1 MSKEKEFS
9 WTDEQ
14 IDAIT
19 DRDKSLLVSASAG
32 SGKTTVMI
40 ARIIELM
47 LGKKAEKTPITNFL
61 IVTFTKA
68 SATDMKKKLIDEL
81 LKLDADDYILEQIE
95 NVSIAD
101 ISDLHSFY
109 SKLISTYF
117 YEVGIDPAY
126 KIVDADASVL
136 LKDRAISK
144 LFENKEKSGDVD
156 YFRVYDIFQKKRQ
169 NTDLK
174 ETIFKFND
182 FLNSINNGK
191 VWFKERLDEAY
202 NLDLDTNVCATLI
215 NNYVSNSILKDV
227 KICESFADKCLKLG
241 CNEMYDYFS
250 KMADELKTVN
260 KNNSY
265 LVNAKNVYEISFD
278 KAKKTPK
285 EFDYLKPEAEK
296 IKKHIKDSLKNY
308 KTNFVSSDKDELILG
323 LSSVRN
329 ILETLF
335 NLTEEF
341 DEIYSKLKRDL
352 NGLDFNDLEKYALKI
367 LENEAIKKAVQ
378 DKYKY
383 VFVDEYQDINEV
395 QEKIISLVSGKENR
409 FMVGDIKQSIY
420 RFRHC
425 DPEIFISKSKEFSSE
440 QNYAK
445 LIKLNANFRSDK
457 KILKFVDEVFSGV
470 MTEEFGGVDYAKDS
484 QFVAGKDNIDA
495 PLAVNLC
502 FIDTTK
508 KTQEKTDASGVYSV
522 KNHENIMEEETE
534 KAVAEAGYVANKIL
548 ELVNPL
554 NEKAIEYKDI
564 AILVQS
570 RNDDTNRF
578 LEVLR
583 GFGIPIASDEKSD
596 LMAKNYIQE
605 IYNFIAYVCAGNDDI
620 LLFKVLKSK
629 LFNFTDEELVELR
642 KLNMGAKFYEVIN
655 FFENLEDETLKAK
668 VKEFKEICE
677 KYQKLAK
684 TRSFADVAKMVVQ
697 EFELYKINMFELE
710 GEKINDEI
718 DKFILKLPEKT
729 SYEYLSTFQ
738 DLSMVF
744 ESEFSGNAVTVMTI
758 HKSKGIEFKAVFVVG
773 TRKKFN
779 LRTTTETVVFNKN
792 FGAGLDYFD
801 AGTRTRKPS
810 VVNSAVKIYETRKL
824 VEEQQRLL
832 YVALTRAKEKL
843 FIVCAKKKEDL
854 KEEFSARPTAF
865 INWFEKMIYNELEG
879 KHNDIVHFESYSIFD
894 LIDVKQKEITQLLL
908 KKEDVEGL
916 EERIYENS
924 ASVDIPLKSSVSKIL
939 YKNQNNCA
947 EKDEDDENYEKY
959 RLSEEAIS
967 SAERGTAYHKLFQ
980 FVNLKNLQD
989 IDKAVEL
996 AKSYLSQ
1003 EELELIDEKVA
1014 CKVLELD
1021 FFKEIKD
1028 TSIILKEREFYANL
1042 PANIY
1047 KNEANENDKFI
1058 MQGVIDLLIFDGEKV
1073 VLLDYKT
1080 GKLDD
1085 KKLEK
1090 YSFQMNIYADV
1101 AEKAFNKKI
1110 THKFLCLIDLQKII
1124 EI

>member
-1 MSKEKEFS
+1 MSKEFS

-14 IDAIT
+14 QDAIS
-19 DRDKSLLVSASAG
+19 DRNKSLLVSASAG

-47 LGKKAEKTPITNFL
+47 TGVKAKRTPITNFL

-95 NVSIAD
+95 NVAIAD

-117 YEVGIDPAY
+117 YEVGIDPTY

-136 LKDRAISK
+136 LKDRAISR
-144 LFENKEKSGDVD
+144 LFEKKEKAGDVD

-182 FLNSINNGK
+182 FLNSINDGK

-202 NLDLDTNVCATLI
+202 NLDLENNVCASLI
-215 NNYVSNSILKDV
+215 NNYVANSISRDV
-227 KICESFADKCLKLG
+227 KVCENFADKCLKLG

-265 LVNAKNVYEISFD
+265 LVNSKNVYEISFE

-308 KTNFVSSDKDELILG
+308 KTNFVSNDKDELVLG

-329 ILETLF
+329 ILEILF
-335 NLTEEF
+335 ALTEEF
-341 DEIYSKLKRDL
+341 DEIYSKLKKDI

-425 DPEIFISKSKEFSSE
+425 DPEIFISKSKEFSLE

-457 KILKFVDEVFSGV
+457 KILKFVDEVFSDV
-470 MTEEFGGVDYAKDS
+470 MTEDFGGVDYAKDS
-484 QFVAGKDNIDA
+484 QFVAGKDNIDQ

-508 KTQEKTDASGVYSV
+508 NAQEKTEASGVYSV
-522 KNHENIMEEETE
+522 KNHENVMEEETE
-534 KAVAEAGYVANKIL
+534 KAVAEANYVASKIA

-554 NEKAIEYKDI
+554 NEKAIKYSDI

-570 RNDDTNRF
+570 RNEDTYRF

-596 LMAKNYIQE
+596 LMAKSYVQE
-605 IYNFIAYVCAGNDDI
+605 IYNFIAYVCASHDDI

-629 LFNFTDEELVELR
+629 LFNFTDDELVEIR
-642 KLNMGAKFYEVIN
+642 KLNMGAKFYEVIDY
-655 FFENLEDETLKAK
+655 FENLENEELKAK
-668 VKEFKEICE
+668 VKAFKEACL

-684 TRSFADVAKMVVQ
+684 IRSFAEIAKEVVK
-697 EFELYKINMFELE
+697 EFELYKINMLELE

-718 DKFILKLPEKT
+718 DKFILRLPEKT
-729 SYEYLSTFQ
+729 AYEYLSDFQ

-744 ESEFSGNAVTVMTI
+744 ESEFSGDAVTVMTI

-779 LRTTTETVVFNKN
+779 LRTTTETVVFNKK
-792 FGAGLDYFD
+792 FGAGLDFFD
-801 AGTRTRKPS
+801 ELTRTRKPS

-843 FIVCAKKKEDL
+843 YVVCAKKKDDL
-854 KEEFSARPTAF
+854 VQEFPARPTSF
-865 INWFEKMIYNELEG
+865 INWFEPMIYNELDG
-879 KHNDIVHFESYSIFD
+879 KHNDIINFEDYSIFD
-894 LIDVKQKEITQLLL
+894 LINIPSKEPEQLLL
-908 KKEDVEGL
+908 KLEDTEELKERV
-916 EERIYENS
+916 YENN
-924 ASVDIPLKSSVSKIL
+924 ASINIPLKNSVSKIL
-939 YKNQNNCA
+939 YKNQNNYA
-947 EKDEDDENYEKY
+947 EKDEDDESYENF
-959 RLSEEAIS
+959 RLSDEAVS
-967 SAERGTAYHKLFQ
+967 SAKRGTAYHKLFQ
-980 FVNLKNLQD
+980 FIDLKNLQD
-989 IDKAVEL
+989 ISEAIDKAK
-996 AKSYLSQ
+996 ANLSK
-1003 EELELIDEKVA
+1003 EELEFIDEKVVY
-1014 CKVLELD
+1014 KVLELD
-1021 FFKEIKD
+1021 FFKEIKA
-1028 TSIILKEREFYANL
+1028 TSVILKEREFYANL
-1042 PANIY
+1042 PAKIY
-1047 KNEANENDKFI
+1047 KNEASENDEFI
-1058 MQGVIDLLIFDGEKV
+1058 MQGVIDLLIFDGDEV
-1073 VLLDYKT
+1073 ILLDYKT

-1085 KKLEK
+1085 KKLEN
-1090 YSFQMNIYADV
+1090 YTFQMNIYADV

-1110 THKFLCLIDLQKII
+1110 THKLLCLIDMQKIL

>member
-1 MSKEKEFS
+1 MSKEFS

-14 IDAIT
+14 QDAIS
-19 DRDKSLLVSASAG
+19 DRNKSLLVSASAG

-47 LGKKAEKTPITNFL
+47 MGVKTTKTPITNFL

-81 LKLDADDYILEQIE
+81 LKLDVDDYILEQIE
-95 NVSIAD
+95 NVAIAD

-126 KIVDADASVL
+126 KIVDADAAEL

-144 LFENKEKSGDVD
+144 LFENKEKAGDVD

-182 FLNSINNGK
+182 FLNSINDGK
-191 VWFKERLDEAY
+191 VWFKERIDEAY
-202 NLDLDTNVCATLI
+202 NLDLENNVCAKLI
-215 NNYVSNSILKDV
+215 NKYVSNAILKDV
-227 KICESFADKCLKLG
+227 KICEEFANKCLKLG

-265 LVNAKNVYEISFD
+265 LINAKNVYDISFE

-285 EFDYLKPEAEK
+285 EFDYLKPEAEI
-296 IKKHIKDSLKNY
+296 IKKRVKDALKNY
-308 KTNFVSSDKDELILG
+308 KTNFVSSDKDELVLG
-323 LSSVRN
+323 LKSVKN
-329 ILETLF
+329 VLETLF
-335 NLTEEF
+335 KLTEEF
-341 DEIYSKLKRDL
+341 DEIYSKLKRDI

-395 QEKIISLVSGKENR
+395 QEKIITLVSGKENR

-425 DPEIFISKSKEFSSE
+425 DPEIFISKSKEYS
-440 QNYAK
+440 QQQKYAK

-470 MTEEFGGVDYAKDS
+470 MTEDFGGVNYKEDS
-484 QFVAGKDNIDA
+484 QFVAGKDNIDN

-502 FIDTTK
+502 FIDATK
-508 KTQEKTDASGVYSV
+508 KAQEKADASGVYSV

-534 KAVAEAGYVANKIL
+534 KAVAEASYVANKIG
-548 ELVNPL
+548 ELVSPL
-554 NEKAIEYKDI
+554 NKNAIKYSDI

-570 RNDDTNRF
+570 RNDDTYRF
-578 LEVLR
+578 LEILR
-583 GFGIPIASDEKSD
+583 GYGIPIASDEKSD

-605 IYNFIAYVCAGNDDI
+605 IYNFIAYVCAGKDDI

-629 LFNFTDEELVELR
+629 LFNFTDDELVEIR
-642 KLNMGAKFYEVIN
+642 KLNMGARFYDVIDY
-655 FFENLEDETLKAK
+655 FESLENEELKEK
-668 VKEFKEICE
+668 VKAFTEISL

-684 TRSFADVAKMVVQ
+684 IRSFADIAKMIVQ
-697 EFELYKINMFELE
+697 EFELYKINMIDVD

-718 DKFILKLPEKT
+718 DKFILRLPEKT
-729 SYEYLSTFQ
+729 AYEYLSGFQ

-744 ESEFSGNAVTVMTI
+744 ESEFSGDAVTVMTI
-758 HKSKGIEFKAVFVVG
+758 HKSKGIEFKAVFVIG

-779 LRTTTETVVFNKN
+779 LRTTTETVVFNKK
-792 FGAGLDYFD
+792 FGAGLDFFD
-801 AGTRTRKPS
+801 EATRTRKAS
-810 VVNSAVKIYETRKL
+810 IVNSAVKIYETRKL

-843 FIVCAKKKEDL
+843 FVVCTKKKDDL
-854 KEEFSARPTAF
+854 NREFPARPTAF
-865 INWFEKMIYNELEG
+865 INWFEPMIYNELDG
-879 KHNDIVHFESYSIFD
+879 KHNDILNFENYSIFD
-894 LIDVKQKEITQLLL
+894 LINIPTKEPEQLLL
-908 KKEDVEGL
+908 KKEETEEF
-916 EERIYENS
+916 EERVYENN
-924 ASVDIPLKSSVSKIL
+924 ASVDIPLKNSVSKII
-939 YKNQNNCA
+939 YKNQNNYA
-947 EKDEDDENYEKY
+947 EKDEDDESYEKF
-959 RLSEEAIS
+959 RLSEEAAS

-980 FVNLKNLQD
+980 FIDLKNIQD
-989 IDKAVEL
+989 IEKSIEQ
-996 AKSYLSQ
+996 AKVYLSKD
-1003 EELELIDEKVA
+1003 ELEFIDETTVK
-1014 CKVLELD
+1014 KVLELD

-1028 TSIILKEREFYANL
+1028 TSTILKEREFYANL

-1047 KNEANENDKFI
+1047 KTEASENDKFI
-1058 MQGVIDLLIFDGEKV
+1058 MQGVIDLLIFDGEEV
-1073 VLLDYKT
+1073 ILLDYKT
-1080 GKLDD
+1080 GKLNDE
-1085 KKLEK
+1085 KLEK
-1090 YSFQMNIYADV
+1090 YKFQMDIYAMV
-1101 AEKAFNKKI
+1101 AQKAFNKKI

>member
-1 MSKEKEFS
+1 MSKEFS

-14 IDAIT
+14 KDAIS
-19 DRDKSLLVSASAG
+19 DRNKSLLVSASAG

-47 LGKKAEKTPITNFL
+47 TGVKAKKTPITNFL

-95 NVSIAD
+95 NVAIAD

-136 LKDRAISK
+136 LKDRAISR
-144 LFENKEKSGDVD
+144 LFEKKEKAGDVD

-182 FLNSINNGK
+182 FLNSINDGK

-202 NLDLDTNVCATLI
+202 NLDLENNVCANLI
-215 NNYVSNSILKDV
+215 NNYVSNSISRDV
-227 KICESFADKCLKLG
+227 QTCENFANKCLDHG

-265 LVNAKNVYEISFD
+265 LVNSKNVYEISFE

-308 KTNFVSSDKDELILG
+308 KTNFVSSDKDELVLG
-323 LSSVRN
+323 LSSVKN

-335 NLTEEF
+335 ALTEEF
-341 DEIYSKLKRDL
+341 DEIYSKLKKDI

-383 VFVDEYQDINEV
+383 VFFDEYQYINEV

-425 DPEIFISKSKEFSSE
+425 DPEIFISKSKEFSLE

-470 MTEEFGGVDYAKDS
+470 MTEDFGGVDYAKDS
-484 QFVAGKDNIDA
+484 QFVAGKDNIDE

-508 KTQEKTDASGVYSV
+508 NTPEKTEVSGVYSV

-534 KAVAEAGYVANKIL
+534 KAVAEANYVANKIA

-554 NEKAIEYKDI
+554 NEKAIKYSDI

-570 RNDDTNRF
+570 RNEDTYRF
-578 LEVLR
+578 LEILR

-596 LMAKNYIQE
+596 LMAKSYVQE
-605 IYNFIAYVCAGNDDI
+605 IYNFIAYVCASHDDI

-629 LFNFTDEELVELR
+629 LFNFTDDELVEIR
-642 KLNMGAKFYEVIN
+642 KLNMGAKFYEVIDY
-655 FFENLEDETLKAK
+655 FENLENEDLKAK
-668 VKEFKEICE
+668 VKAFKEACL

-684 TRSFADVAKMVVQ
+684 IRSFAEIAKEVVQ
-697 EFELYKINMFELE
+697 EFELYKINMLELE

-718 DKFILKLPEKT
+718 DKFILRLPEKT
-729 SYEYLSTFQ
+729 AYEYLSDFQ

-744 ESEFSGNAVTVMTI
+744 ESEFSGDAVTVMTI

-779 LRTTTETVVFNKN
+779 LRTTTETVVFNKK
-792 FGAGLDYFD
+792 FGAGLDFFD
-801 AGTRTRKPS
+801 ESTRTRKPS

-843 FIVCAKKKEDL
+843 YVVCAKKKDDL
-854 KEEFSARPTAF
+854 VQNFPARPTSF
-865 INWFEKMIYNELEG
+865 INWFEPMIYNELDG
-879 KHNDIVHFESYSIFD
+879 KHNDIINFEDYSIFD
-894 LIDVKQKEITQLLL
+894 LINIPSKEPEQLLL
-908 KKEDVEGL
+908 KLEDIEELKERV
-916 EERIYENS
+916 YENE
-924 ASVDIPLKSSVSKIL
+924 ASTDIPLKNSVSKIL
-939 YKNQNNCA
+939 YKNQNNYA
-947 EKDEDDENYEKY
+947 EKDEDDESYEKF
-959 RLSEEAIS
+959 RLSEESIS

-980 FVNLKNLQD
+980 FIDLKNLQD
-989 IDKAVEL
+989 ISEAIDCAKAN
-996 AKSYLSQ
+996 LSK
-1003 EELELIDEKVA
+1003 EELEFIDEKVVHN
-1014 CKVLELD
+1014 VLELD
-1021 FFKEIKD
+1021 FFKQIKN

-1042 PANIY
+1042 PAKIY
-1047 KNEANENDKFI
+1047 KDEADENDKFI
-1058 MQGVIDLLIFDGEKV
+1058 MQGVIDLLIFDGNEV
-1073 VLLDYKT
+1073 ILLDYKT

-1085 KKLEK
+1085 KKLEN
-1090 YSFQMNIYADV
+1090 YTFQMNIYADV

-1110 THKFLCLIDLQKII
+1110 THKFLCLIDLQKIL